1 MVTGGI
7 PSLAQGLTI
16 RAREGRWGQKGLTQT
31 RPPEAPDT
39 AQHSR
44 AAAPEARGLKPRS
57 GEGARAVEG
66 LSHTTPGGQGG
77 VNRGDGPLRAGRSGH
92 WGPEETLKN
101 TQKPPEEVAG

>member
-16 RAREGRWGQKGLTQT
+16 WAREGRWGQKGLTQT

-66 LSHTTPGGQGG
+66 LSRTTPGGQGG
-77 VNRGDGPLRAGRSGH
+77 VNREDRPLRAGRSGH